1 VYSETSRLSTQSVR
15 GYHPALRT
23 SAVQISTY
31 KYGYGRVHAKSSMHV
46 DATMQSFDDM
56 DEPRRR
62 LLAIA
67 RTLLKFVSLSVAFR
81 CRLAPWG
88 IDVQAHLGFVEATPT
103 SSNLSI
109 VCVFRK

>member
-1 VYSETSRLSTQSVR
+1 MQ
-15 GYHPALRT
+15 
-23 SAVQISTY
+23 
-31 KYGYGRVHAKSSMHV
+31 V

-67 RTLLKFVSLSVAFR
+67 RPLLKFVSLSVAFR

-88 IDVQAHLGFVEATPT
+88 IDVQAHLGFVKATPT
-103 SSNLSI
+103 SSKPFDRM
-109 VCVFRK
+109 CVP